1 MDNAYN
7 ISSSKIIRALAE
19 AEVMSIFFPRI
30 GKALI
35 VDTRHD
41 AAHGPVV
48 LMDGMVGS
56 ADERLQSVRRLRPE
70 FTAIAQ
76 LTLAPWLGST
86 RAFAEQGI
94 FDAIVERFRGMGFH
108 DAAEDAIGTFR
119 ELRRHERQ
127 MMLDLIAGERQT
139 TRTLW
144 VRTSA

>member
-7 ISSSKIIRALAE
+7 ISSDRIIRALAE

-41 AAHGPVV
+41 ANHGPVV

-56 ADERLQSVRRLRPE
+56 AEERLQSVRRLRPE
-70 FTAIAQ
+70 FTEIAQ

-94 FDAIVERFRGMGFH
+94 FDAIVERFRAMGFH
-108 DAAEDAIGTFR
+108 DAAHDAIRAFR

-127 MMLDLIAGERQT
+127 MMCDLIAGEMQT

-144 VRTSA
+144 ARGS

>member
-7 ISSSKIIRALAE
+7 ISSGKIIRALAE
-19 AEVMSIFFPRI
+19 AEVMSIFFPRV

-41 AAHGPVV
+41 ADHGPVV
-48 LMDGMVGS
+48 LIDDMVGS
-56 ADERLQSVRRLRPE
+56 AEERLQSVRRLRPE
-70 FTAIAQ
+70 FTEIAQ

-94 FDAIVERFRGMGFH
+94 FDAIVERFRAMGFL
-108 DAAEDAIGTFR
+108 DAANDAVRAFR
-119 ELRRHERQ
+119 ELRRQERRV
-127 MMLDLIAGERQT
+127 MLDLIAGEAQT

-144 VRTSA
+144 VRNA

>member
-19 AEVMSIFFPRI
+19 AEVMSIFFPRV

-41 AAHGPVV
+41 AEHGPVV
-48 LMDGMVGS
+48 LIDDMVGS
-56 ADERLQSVRRLRPE
+56 AEERLQSVRRLRPE
-70 FTAIAQ
+70 FTEIAQ

-94 FDAIVERFRGMGFH
+94 LDAIVERFHAMGYH
-108 DAAEDAIGTFR
+108 DAANDAMRVFR
-119 ELRRHERQ
+119 DSAATSDRCCSISSPAMRRRRARSGH
-127 MMLDLIAGERQT
+127 GNP
-139 TRTLW
+139 
-144 VRTSA
+144 

>member
-7 ISSSKIIRALAE
+7 ISSGKIIRALAE
-19 AEVMSIFFPRI
+19 AEVMSIFFPRV

-41 AAHGPVV
+41 ADRGPVV
-48 LMDGMVGS
+48 LMDDMVGS
-56 ADERLQSVRRLRPE
+56 AEERLQSVRRLRPE
-70 FTAIAQ
+70 FTEIAQ

-94 FDAIVERFRGMGFH
+94 LEAIIRRFQALGFH
-108 DAAEDAIGTFR
+108 GEADDVTRAFNA
-119 ELRRHERQ
+119 LRRQERR
-127 MMLDLIAGERQT
+127 MTLDLIAGEAQT

-144 VRTSA
+144 ARKA

>member
-41 AAHGPVV
+41 ADHGPVV
-48 LMDGMVGS
+48 LLDNMVGS
-56 ADERLQSVRRLRPE
+56 AEERLQSVRRLRPE
-70 FTAIAQ
+70 FTTIAQ

-86 RAFAEQGI
+86 RAFTEQGI
-94 FDAIVERFRGMGFH
+94 LEAIIQRFHALGFH
-108 DAAEDAIGTFR
+108 DEAEDASRAFQ

-127 MMLDLIAGERQT
+127 VTLDLVAGEAQT

-144 VRTSA
+144 ARKP